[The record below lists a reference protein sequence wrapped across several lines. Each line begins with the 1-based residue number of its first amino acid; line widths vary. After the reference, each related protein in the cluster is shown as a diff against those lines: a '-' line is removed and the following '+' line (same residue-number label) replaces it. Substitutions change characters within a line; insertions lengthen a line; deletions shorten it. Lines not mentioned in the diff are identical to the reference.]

1 MTTRTTYNLLRRGI
15 TALALV
21 CISVI
26 TFAQDPEPTYVAQIG
41 DTPYTTLQA
50 AIDAATDGQT
60 VELIANTTETE
71 TYSIADKHIT
81 INFATFTITASHND
95 GSAKV
100 FTITSTGGLT
110 LIGSTGGFTDD
121 KVYGIFYNQG
131 TLTVEGGQYS
141 TTVDDYGVIF
151 NEGGMCTVNGGTLTG
166 AYSAIYA
173 KGTNTVNVANGT
185 IEGASIGIKAN
196 AGTTLNVT
204 GGTITATNETKKYS
218 GLYLVGE
225 GTTVTVSGGAI
236 FGWNG
241 ISVRQNAVLT
251 VEEGATITAKNAAV
265 IGNGN
270 DSDGGTTITINGGT
284 MTSDDTGIYHPQVGT
299 LTIAGGT
306 ITGGK
311 LGVEIRAGVLSVTGG
326 SIKANATEYLCTPN
340 GNGTTTVG
348 AALAIAQHTTK
359 QDIAVTISGGTFTGV
374 KAISESN
381 PQQNDP
387 APQVTMSVTNGTFNG
402 GITVVDVQGGF
413 ISGGTYSIVDEDFEN
428 YLKSGYAVKANSG
441 EPATYSVVP
450 QTNTTINQSI
460 TGDAKT
466 AAEALAANTA
476 TATTTGLAYDQS
488 LEISIN
494 NVAVD
499 GGVVK
504 TAIFEVT
511 PKDVNGNPISS
522 WSGEVTFRLPISAGV
537 AVDKWVNL
545 KHKGTPISASQV
557 AADGD
562 NRYVAVTTSSFSP
575 FEYRVLLND
584 PVAQI
589 GETKYETMADAIADA
604 PDDTETTIVILADI
618 ATDITIPAKKNI
630 ALTIGTHSISGAI
643 ANAGTL
649 AISDGTITGAI
660 TNSGT
665 ISITGGTF
673 TTKPDAGWIASGY
686 EVMVGESNTY
696 VVAAEGTAEAKIV
709 TVVEEVENITLYQT
723 IADAIVAAS
732 TNETTITLLK
742 DVAAD
747 EIIIPADANITLV
760 VAEGKT
766 LSKTITNAGMLT
778 IFNGTFTGA
787 ITNNNE
793 TEGSLI
799 ITGGTFQVKPTG
811 YTCEEGKDLI
821 INGEGKY
828 EVTDIT
834 SAEAQIGNNM
844 YLTIGDA
851 ITAAGETATTITLL
865 KNLEGE
871 ERSIIIPATA
881 DITLKIADGVTLTK
895 PVSVDGKLAITSGTI
910 SEATTITITNFA
922 AVVKITAGVTHP
934 AVALSTE
941 LQTENVLKS
950 KGVGEPVVTTY
961 WAEKKFEATIALPG
975 EATAEQ
981 IAAAEALV
989 ANTSIKEVTGHATN
1003 QSLTITVTSVELSA
1017 SKVTKAE
1024 FEVKLIDTDGE
1035 EVTGTVDPAV
1045 TFHLPVSDGL
1055 EGKWANLWHNTT
1067 AIPGMNV
1074 LGATNGYVTVST
1086 TSFSPFSYEIIETPI
1101 AQIGETKF
1109 GTVAAAIEKATETE
1123 TEIKLLQ
1130 SVSEAISVADGKNVK
1145 FIIGELTVSGDI
1157 TNAGILAIADGTIS
1171 GADKTIT
1178 NTGALTISG
1187 GTISNPVTVTAGT
1200 LTISGGTFSET
1211 ITTSGEAR
1219 LTISNGTIT
1228 GALTVGGSGANTISG
1243 GTISGAVATNTATT
1257 ISGGEITSNITNSA
1271 ALTITDGTF
1280 TGNIANTDPGTVAIS
1295 GGLHTVLPVSGFCAT
1310 GYMPIMNEA
1319 GKYEMTNHWTITDAT
1334 VIDGSHFEYLTSTA
1348 GYKVATATYK
1358 RNTGMVSA
1366 GNAETMYGTICL
1378 PFDIK
1383 EAIAGITLY
1392 KATSI
1397 EGNTL
1402 TITEVGYPVT
1412 AGTPLIFKL
1421 SAVASSMTVEC
1432 NDSENAISVNTEA
1445 PATTPAG
1452 DNLLVGRYTAQDIT
1466 TGLGNIYYLNGD
1478 KFHQAV
1484 TKLTVPAFRAYL
1496 DITTVGSAPER
1507 LNIATASQV
1516 ATALDSVGSDFSIVA
1531 IYDIQGRNIGRL
1543 QSGINIVRLSNGQTV
1558 KIIKM

>member
-26 TFAQDPEPTYVAQIG
+26 TFAEEPTNVAKIG
-41 DTPYTTLQA
+41 ETPYTTLQA
-50 AIDAATDGQT
+50 AIDAATAGQT
-60 VELIANTTETE
+60 VTLIADITETA
-71 TYSIADKHIT
+71 TYTINGKSIT
-81 INFATFTITASHND
+81 IDLSSHKIEASHTTCSINYAECTGKLFLINAGAGLTITGNGTITDNFVHGLFCNEGTLTIDNGTFTTTNSNYD
-95 GSAKV
+95 GYAVV
-100 FTITSTGGLT
+100 FN
-110 LIGSTGGFTDD
+110 IGST
-121 KVYGIFYNQG
+121 
-131 TLTVEGGQYS
+131 
-141 TTVDDYGVIF
+141 
-151 NEGGMCTVNGGTLTG
+151 
-166 AYSAIYA
+166 
-173 KGTNTVNVANGT
+173 ANC
-185 IEGASIGIKAN
+185 
-196 AGTTLNVT
+196 
-204 GGTITATNETKKYS
+204 
-218 GLYLVGE
+218 
-225 GTTVTVSGGAI
+225 
-236 FGWNG
+236 
-241 ISVRQNAVLT
+241 
-251 VEEGATITAKNAAV
+251 
-265 IGNGN
+265 
-270 DSDGGTTITINGGT
+270 TINGGT
-284 MTSDDTGIYHPQVGT
+284 FTGAYAAVYNVSEATMTISGGTISGYNGIVVTKSSSLTINEGATISGKSFAISGNGGEGYGGTTININGGTISSSNDVAIYHPQDGA
-299 LTIAGGT
+299 LTITDGT
-306 ITGGK
+306 ITGTTALEVRSGTVNISGGK
-311 LGVEIRAGVLSVTGG
+311 LH
-326 SIKANATEYLCTPN
+326 ATAAEYTCNPN
-340 GNGTTTVG
+340 GNGTTTIG

-359 QDIAVTISGGTFTGV
+359 QNIAVTISGGTFTGV

-413 ISGGTYSIVDEDFEN
+413 ISGGTYSTVDENFGG
-428 YLKSGYAVKANSG
+428 YLQSGYAVKANSG
-441 EPATYSVVP
+441 EPATYSVVA
-450 QTNTTINQSI
+450 QTETKVNPSI
-460 TGDAKT
+460 EGDAKT

-476 TATTTGLAYDQS
+476 IATTTGLAYDQS

-494 NVAVD
+494 NVTVVD
-499 GGVVK
+499 GVVK
-504 TAIFEVT
+504 TATFEVT

-522 WSGEVTFRLPISAGV
+522 WSGEVTFRLPITNTVAAG
-537 AVDKWVNL
+537 KWVNL
-545 KHKGTPISASQV
+545 KHDQTYIRASQV
-557 AADGD
+557 VADGD
-562 NRYVAVTTSSFSP
+562 NRYVAVTTTSFSP
-575 FEYRVLLND
+575 FEYQVLLND

-643 ANAGTL
+643 TNAGKL

-834 SAEAQIGNNM
+834 SAEAQIGDNM

-910 SEATTITITNFA
+910 SEATTITITKFA

-961 WAEKKFEATIALPG
+961 WAEKKFEATVNLSG
-975 EATAEQ
+975 EPTAEQ
-981 IAAAEALV
+981 ITAAEALV
-989 ANTSIKEVTGHATN
+989 ANTSIKEVTGLVTN
-1003 QSLTITVTSVELSA
+1003 QSLTIAVTSVELSA
-1017 SKVTKAE
+1017 SKVTKAT
-1024 FEVKLIDTDGE
+1024 FEVKLIGTDGV
-1035 EVTGTVDPAV
+1035 EVTGTVPEV

-1187 GTISNPVTVTAGT
+1187 GTISNPVSATAGT
-1200 LTISGGTFSET
+1200 LAISGGTFSET
-1211 ITTSGEAR
+1211 ITTSGETR
-1219 LTISNGTIT
+1219 LTISKGTIT

-1243 GTISGAVATNTATT
+1243 GTISGAVTTNAATA

-1280 TGNIANTDPGTVAIS
+1280 TGDITNTGTVAIS

-1466 TGLGNIYYLNGD
+1466 TGLEKIYYLNGD